1 VKNSSRLIALKL
13 VVSGVAAGLM
23 VLRRFV
29 PEFDVDTIDLVL
41 IALAIVPWLAELIRS
56 IELPGGFK
64 IELADVQ
71 PAAEVVVQELGAQAL
86 NFPPARAID
95 HKGPAEEAT
104 RRLRDIAARDPNLAL
119 VGAGVEVEKRLRQ
132 IAEANG
138 IASERASI
146 SRLLSSLTQAEII
159 PQNVSGALAD
169 LAGLR
174 NQAAHGASVSSE
186 ASDWVLA
193 ILPELLA
200 ALDALPVKRESEGS
214 PPP

>member
-1 VKNSSRLIALKL
+1 VKKSSRLVALKL
-13 VVSGVAAGLM
+13 LVSGIAAGLM
-23 VLRRFV
+23 ALRRLV
-29 PEFDVDTIDLVL
+29 PEFEVDAIDLVL
-41 IALAIVPWLAELIRS
+41 VALAIVPWLAELVRS

-71 PAAEVVVQELGAQAL
+71 PAAEVVVQELEAQAKKSS
-86 NFPPARAID
+86 PTDVID
-95 HKGPAEEAT
+95 YKGPAEEAT
-104 RRLRDIAARDPNLAL
+104 RRLRDVAAQDPNLAL

-146 SRLLSSLTQAEII
+146 SRLLSSLTQAQVI
-159 PQNVSGALAD
+159 PPNVASALAD
-169 LAGLR
+169 LAQLR

-186 ASDWVLA
+186 ASEWVLA

-200 ALDALPVKRESEGS
+200 ALDGVTVRQKRDGVS
-214 PPP
+214 PD